1 VTPATTGQGADCD
14 VLVIGGGPAGAAAAT
29 VLASDGHRVT
39 LVEKRRYPRPKTC
52 GDALSPLAVA
62 ELAALGIADHDIAA
76 FHRVDAVRLV
86 ARGRIVERP
95 WPDHPRLPRH
105 GYVARRDL
113 LDELIAQRAVAAGA
127 DLLDAHEAL
136 APIVERGFVRGA
148 TIAVPDGGTIELRAR
163 YVVVADGANS
173 RFGRSLGTFRQ
184 RTWPYA
190 TAIRSYWS
198 SPLHD
203 APVLES
209 TLDLES
215 RDGTPVTGYGWVFPV
230 GDGTVNLGVGVVS
243 TSHEFRSVNTT
254 HLLAQFAISAADR
267 WGLDPAA
274 MLAPPASGRI
284 PTGGS
289 VGPTAGPAHLVIGD
303 AAGAANP
310 LTGAGIEYAIA
321 TGRMAAEVL
330 GVALSEHD
338 ATALQRYPKLLAET
352 YGAYYKVGRLL
363 DRFGGRPAVMDRFAR
378 TIVRWPAIAD
388 TAIRLGVNELRPQRP
403 GGAETVYRVAR
414 AVSRVAPDA

>member
-1 VTPATTGQGADCD
+1 VTSTTTGGGGDCD

-29 VLASDGHRVT
+29 LLAAHGHRVT
-39 LVEKRRYPRPKTC
+39 VVEKRRYPRPKTC

-62 ELAALGIADHDIAA
+62 ELAALGIGDDDLAS
-76 FHRVDAVRLV
+76 FHRVDTVRLV
-86 ARGRIVERP
+86 ARGRVVERP

-105 GYVARRDL
+105 GYVARREV
-113 LDELIAQRAVAAGA
+113 LDELVARRAVAAGA
-127 DLLDAHEAL
+127 ELLDGYEAR

-148 TIAVPDGGTIELRAR
+148 TVATPDGGTIELRAR
-163 YVVVADGANS
+163 YVLVADGANS

-190 TAIRSYWS
+190 TAIRSYWA

-203 APVLES
+203 AAVLES
-209 TLDLES
+209 TLDLEG
-215 RDGTPVTGYGWVFPV
+215 RDGTPITGYGWVFPV

-254 HLLAQFAISAADR
+254 HLLTRFATSAADR
-267 WGLDPAA
+267 WGIDPSA

-310 LTGAGIEYAIA
+310 LTGAGIEYAVA

-330 GVALSEHD
+330 DVALREHD
-338 ATALQRYPKLLAET
+338 ATALQRYPKLLADS
-352 YGAYYKVGRLL
+352 YGAYFKVGRLL
-363 DRFGGRPAVMDRFAR
+363 DRLGGRPAVMDRFAR
-378 TIVRWPAIAD
+378 TVVRWPVVAD

-414 AVSRVAPDA
+414 AVSLVAPDA